1 MTRQM
6 TQAELDALANVVD
19 YNWATEQ
26 ADFDAQDE
34 DGQIFHV
41 FGDLGVLAAF
51 LEDTGNPR
59 AGA

>member
-1 MTRQM
+1 M
-6 TQAELDALANVVD
+6 TQAEIDALANVVD
-19 YNWATEQ
+19 YNWAAEQ